1 MGMSNLSHSIWID
14 GYEVT
19 QTAKQTTGDDTE
31 GIKADQAGQ

>member
-1 MGMSNLSHSIWID
+1 MSRSAQDIWID

-31 GIKADQAGQ
+31 GE

>member
-1 MGMSNLSHSIWID
+1 MSSLSRLIWID

-31 GIKADQAGQ
+31 GE

>member
-1 MGMSNLSHSIWID
+1 MRSLSRLIWID

-31 GIKADQAGQ
+31 GTEVNQAGQ